1 MIYITAAAIL
11 EHGFNQ
17 QDTGIAYNVTVVLLI
32 HTFVDSK
39 VTDFSYYIM
48 VVVVTQVNIFLEMP
62 LRNVFLSNQWKKLSQ
77 QSTLHWVWALPPL
90 PSP

>member
-1 MIYITAAAIL
+1 MIYITAAALL
-11 EHGFNQ
+11 ENGFNQ
-17 QDTGIAYNVTVVLLI
+17 QDTGIGMYCIQCHCSVIDSYILLI
-32 HTFVDSK
+32 LN

-48 VVVVTQVNIFLEMP
+48 VVVVTPVNIFLEM
-62 LRNVFLSNQWKKLSQ
+62 LSQ